1 MLDTMMSL
9 STRWGTPD
17 KTVSLLKLD
26 GTDQMQSG
34 TQIKDSANPSR
45 IWTLNSGASV
55 IAERQ
60 KFGTKS
66 LKINGGFGLT
76 TPHDASMF
84 ASTTGTVEM
93 WVNIY
98 DLTAW
103 NLFFTKSATTGQS
116 PFMRQYSN
124 NRVLDISFDNGSG
137 GSGTNSALFTVNL
150 WAHIAITIDGSNKVF
165 YLNGVAVRSDSL
177 AAQTFGHLAY
187 PISIGSNNRRG
198 TNDIISKFYAQAMRI
213 SNVVRYPGNFTPP
226 TTMFELD

>member
-1 MLDTMMSL
+1 MLHYL
-9 STRWGTPD
+9 NSTNNKVTGPE

-26 GTDQMQSG
+26 GTDEMQTAS
-34 TQIKDSANPSR
+34 QIKDSANPSR

-60 KFGTKS
+60 KFGAKS

-76 TPHDASMF
+76 TPHDVSMF
-84 ASTTGTVEM
+84 PGNTGTVEM
-93 WVNIY
+93 WVNIF
-98 DLTAW
+98 DLSAW
-103 NLFFTKSATTGQS
+103 NLFFTKSTTTAQS
-116 PFMRQYSN
+116 PFMRQYGN

-137 GSGTNSALFTVNL
+137 GSGTAASQFTVNL
-150 WAHIAITIDGSNKVF
+150 WAHIALTINGSTKIF
-165 YLNGVAVRSDSL
+165 YLNGVAVRSDTL
-177 AAQTFGHLAY
+177 AAQTFGTLAY

-198 TNDIISKFYAQAMRI
+198 TNDIISKFYAQGLRI